1 MNGRDV
7 ALLAATQVGISESP
21 PNSNNVRYNTWYYG
35 REVSGG
41 SYPWCMVFVQW
52 VFAQLGVALPQR
64 TASCGALMRAAQ
76 MSGQWVTADY
86 RTGDVVIYDF
96 PGGAATDHC
105 GIIESVTDS
114 GVVAIE
120 GNTGSGSDADGGQ
133 VQRRSRAFSV
143 IVGAVRAKD
152 LTEEVTEEMEERFN
166 TVAGCPSWAE
176 STVDK
181 LVALGYLTGYSGK
194 VDDQGPAGGSGSQ
207 PGYATDPG
215 YLRPG
220 RGIRIRH
227 GAKAGGNAS
236 GLCRVSIFVSFCI
249 CFLHLGCSFFMLK
262 IKSHKKKKARNPLE
276 LQAFFW

>member
-76 MSGQWVTADY
+76 ISGQWVTADY
-86 RTGDVVIYDF
+86 RPGDVVIYDF

-105 GIIESVTDS
+105 GIVESVTDS

-152 LTEEVTEEMEERFN
+152 LTEEVTAEMEGRFN
-166 TVAGCPSWAE
+166 TVAGCPSWAQA
-176 STVDK
+176 TVDK
-181 LVALGYLTGYSGK
+181 LVALGYLTGSSGK
-194 VDDQGPAGGSGSQ
+194 VDDQGRPADLDLSR
-207 PGYATDPG
+207 DM
-215 YLRPG
+215 LRILVICD
-220 RGIRIRH
+220 R
-227 GAKAGGNAS
+227 AGVFG
-236 GLCRVSIFVSFCI
+236 
-249 CFLHLGCSFFMLK
+249 
-262 IKSHKKKKARNPLE
+262 
-276 LQAFFW
+276 

>member
-7 ALLAATQVGISESP
+7 ALLAATQVGISENP
-21 PNSNNVRYNTWYYG
+21 PSSNNVRYNTWYYG
-35 REVSGG
+35 REVSGS

-76 MSGQWVTADY
+76 MSGQWVTEDY
-86 RTGDVVIYDF
+86 RPGDVVIYDF

-105 GIIESVTDS
+105 GIVESVTDS

-133 VQRRSRAFSV
+133 VQRRSRAWSV

-152 LTEEVTEEMEERFN
+152 LMEEVTEEMVDRYD
-166 TVAGCPSWAE
+166 TVAGCPSWAQ

-181 LVALGYLTGYSGK
+181 LVAMGYLTGSSGK
-194 VDDQGPAGGSGSQ
+194 VDDQGRPADLDLSR
-207 PGYATDPG
+207 DM
-215 YLRPG
+215 LRILVICD
-220 RGIRIRH
+220 R
-227 GAKAGGNAS
+227 AGVFG
-236 GLCRVSIFVSFCI
+236 
-249 CFLHLGCSFFMLK
+249 
-262 IKSHKKKKARNPLE
+262 
-276 LQAFFW
+276 

>member
-1 MNGRDV
+1 MTGRDV

-76 MSGQWVTADY
+76 MSGQWVTEDY
-86 RTGDVVIYDF
+86 RPGDVVIYDF

-105 GIIESVTDS
+105 GIIESVTES

-152 LTEEVTEEMEERFN
+152 LMEEVTEVMEDRFN

-194 VDDQGPAGGSGSQ
+194 VDDQGRPADLDLSR
-207 PGYATDPG
+207 DM
-215 YLRPG
+215 LRILVICD
-220 RGIRIRH
+220 R
-227 GAKAGGNAS
+227 AGVFG
-236 GLCRVSIFVSFCI
+236 
-249 CFLHLGCSFFMLK
+249 
-262 IKSHKKKKARNPLE
+262 
-276 LQAFFW
+276 